1 MDDAACTAFL
11 QWALPQMRMRWAG
24 YRKVRKQV
32 CKRIGRRLHEL
43 GLSDAEAYREYLARH
58 PSEWSTLD
66 SFCPITISRFYRD
79 ADVFDHLERDVL
91 PWLAKRAMAGRPPL
105 VRAWSIGCSGGEE
118 PYTLSLIWDFS
129 TASQAPGVEF
139 AILATEVNGE
149 ALERARK
156 ACYPETCLS
165 TLPPRWV
172 ESAFDRVDGRY
183 CLRPLHRSRVTF
195 VLQDI
200 RRAAPEGCFDLIL
213 CRNLVLTYF
222 EEDLQRELLP
232 RILARLSPGGAFV
245 IGRKERLP
253 AGFPPGAG
261 QPPLGI
267 YLAPS

>member
-32 CKRIGRRLHEL
+32 CKRIGRWLHEL
-43 GLSDAEAYREYLARH
+43 GLSDAEAYRGYLARH

-66 SFCPITISRFYRD
+66 SLCPITISRFYRD

-91 PWLAKRAMAGRPPL
+91 PWLARRAVAGRSPL

-139 AILATEVNGE
+139 AILATEVSGE

-172 ESAFDRVDGRY
+172 DSAFERVDGRY

-195 VLQDI
+195 ALQDI
-200 RRAAPEGCFDLIL
+200 RQATPEDCFDLIL

-232 RILARLSPGGAFV
+232 RILARLAPGGAFV

-267 YLAPS
+267 YRAPS